1 MTPCC
6 VSPLRLGTLVYYG
19 DEAAGGGEAEEQ
31 EVPTIPHHKHTH
43 NVYTVWQVGLEH
55 ETLVHTQLPGSVEL
69 RSY

>member
-31 EVPTIPHHKHTH
+31 EVPTIPHHKHIH
-43 NVYTVWQVGLEH
+43 NVYTV
-55 ETLVHTQLPGSVEL
+55 
-69 RSY
+69 